1 MARTS
6 FSGPVFSAN
15 GFDGSIDIPV
25 SLTAELPAASADNIG
40 QLRAITDNGV
50 GNNEFAV
57 VVSNGTAWLA
67 IATAALS

>member
-1 MARTS
+1 MANTT
-6 FSGPVFSAN
+6 FLGPVISTN
-15 GFDGSIDIPV
+15 GFNLPV
-25 SLTAELPAASADNIG
+25 SLTAELPAATTDNTG

-50 GNNEFAV
+50 GNNEFAL